1 MKKSFLILS
10 ISLLFLFV
18 LGVSQVFAEAK
29 PLVHC
34 GLVEENGIK
43 ACTFCDIFVM
53 FQGWYNGMMTVVLPT
68 LAAFMIVIAGV
79 SYMLS
84 QGQPEK
90 LLAVRKIF
98 TSIAIGLFI
107 AYAAWIIIELFLM
120 TIGVVGWTGL
130 ANGGW
135 SSINCGN

>member
-1 MKKSFLILS
+1 MKKSFLIFS

-18 LGVSQVFAEAK
+18 LGVGQVSADDPK
-29 PLVHC
+29 PLVVC
-34 GLVEENGIK
+34 DLTGEN

-53 FQGWYNGMMTVVLPT
+53 FQGWFNGMMTVVLPT